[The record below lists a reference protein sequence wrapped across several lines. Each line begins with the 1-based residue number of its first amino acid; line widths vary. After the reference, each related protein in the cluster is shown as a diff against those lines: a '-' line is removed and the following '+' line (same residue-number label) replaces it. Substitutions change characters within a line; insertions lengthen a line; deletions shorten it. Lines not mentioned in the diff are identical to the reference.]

1 MLGSPSGGVIGGHLF
16 GATVFTTLM
25 IMIGRLAGSSA
36 LRVKSDVTG
45 LMELLKR

>member
-16 GATVFTTLM
+16 RATVFATLE
-25 IMIGRLAGSSA
+25 IMIGKLAGSSS